1 MDVRARENIGDENSL
16 LNLDA
21 KLAQQTLGIRLTHE
35 GVKIVAS
42 KQVCSKDQLRK
53 EKCSLPI
60 NVSKCK
66 QNHKSRKPPYIFI
79 QKREVSKV
87 PVMSRT
93 LFSID
98 VVQFLSRCDLIHTRT
113 STT

>member
-66 QNHKSRKPPYIFI
+66 QNVHFANHHIS
-79 QKREVSKV
+79 
-87 PVMSRT
+87 
-93 LFSID
+93 LFRNERYRRF
-98 VVQFLSRCDLIHTRT
+98 QLYLA
-113 STT
+113 